1 VVASQPENIKMSV
14 SFFTYC
20 IDCSVNAPEIGDA
33 GMMGAPSLEIV
44 SDSFGWIYDGLKAIS
59 LLPHSIE
66 SYKSFLETHQGHKIF
81 LGNDHMDELPELNYE
96 KLEHFELD
104 SQGFIEG
111 TYEMV
116 SVETGALFRTSYDWE
131 SYRNFEERELS
142 KAEIHRF
149 QQRIIQDC
157 FETIYRG
164 PPCLDPYEDLGRLID
179 FVKEN
184 AKHTLKVRLA
194 GCRRHSTTD
203 LGNKRIE

>member
-1 VVASQPENIKMSV
+1 MSV

-44 SDSFGWIYDGLKAIS
+44 SDSFYTFGWIYDGLKAIS
-59 LLPHSIE
+59 LLPYSIE
-66 SYKSFLETHQGHKIF
+66 SYKSFLETHQGHKI
-81 LGNDHMDELPELNYE
+81 HMDDEQLPELNYE

-104 SQGFIEG
+104 TQGFIEG
-111 TYEMV
+111 YYEMV

-142 KAEIHRF
+142 QAEINKF
-149 QQRIIQDC
+149 QQRIIPNC
-157 FETIYRG
+157 FESIYRG

-194 GCRRHSTTD
+194 ACRR
-203 LGNKRIE
+203 KP

>member
-1 VVASQPENIKMSV
+1 MSV

-44 SDSFGWIYDGLKAIS
+44 SDQDSFYTFGWIYDGLKAIN
-59 LLPHSIE
+59 LLPYSIE

-81 LGNDHMDELPELNYE
+81 LGNDHMDDEQLPELNYE

-104 SQGFIEG
+104 TQGFTEG
-111 TYEMV
+111 YYEMV
-116 SVETGALFRTSYDWE
+116 CVETGALFRTSYNWE

-142 KAEIHRF
+142 KAEINRF
-149 QQRIIQDC
+149 QQRIVQDC
-157 FETIYRG
+157 FESIYRG

-184 AKHTLKVRLA
+184 AKGTLKVRLA
-194 GCRRHSTTD
+194 GRKKLYDGYLNYS
-203 LGNKRIE
+203 